1 MITCT
6 ILSKQVNLMTGKKN
20 LCAKLTLRGSCSEA
34 KAKAKA
40 EAVCKL
46 LPSAYCLVP
55 GNLLTL
61 CSDS

>member
-1 MITCT
+1 
-6 ILSKQVNLMTGKKN
+6 MTGKKN